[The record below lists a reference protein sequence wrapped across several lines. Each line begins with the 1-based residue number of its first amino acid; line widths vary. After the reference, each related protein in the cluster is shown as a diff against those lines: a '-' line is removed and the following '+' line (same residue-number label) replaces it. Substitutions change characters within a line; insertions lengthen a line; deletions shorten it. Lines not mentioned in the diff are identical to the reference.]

1 MGGGGGGVVRSFRFA
16 VIRVFEGVEKFLF
29 SYVVIV
35 EGEGARDD
43 DDVVVATGRR
53 RRRCRRRRRILPR
66 PRLHRRFGRSDAPF
80 CGGRRNVTHPRVA
93 EVVRTTPGSLTQP
106 RIVHHVRMRTHRP
119 ILSWG
124 VFVFSLLGLVF
135 SFFSKNSLR

>member
-1 MGGGGGGVVRSFRFA
+1 MRSFGFA
-16 VIRVFEGVEKFLF
+16 VIRVFEGIKKFLF

-43 DDVVVATGRR
+43 DDVVVTTGGRR
-53 RRRCRRRRRILPR
+53 RRRRRRRRRSRRRILPR

-80 CGGRRNVTHPRVA
+80 RGRRRNVTHPRVA
-93 EVVRTTPGSLTQP
+93 EVIRTPGSLTQA

-119 ILSWG
+119 T
-124 VFVFSLLGLVF
+124 
-135 SFFSKNSLR
+135 